1 MESIIRDHVVTY
13 ISSNKLFSTVQH
25 GFVPSRNC
33 MTNLL
38 LAMEECADALESGYA
53 IDIIYTD
60 SAKVFASVPQKLESI
75 GVQGQL

>member
-13 ISSNKLFSTVQH
+13 MSSNKLFSTAQH
-25 GFVPSRNC
+25 GFVPSRSC

-38 LAMEECADALESGYA
+38 LAMEEWATALESGYA

-60 SAKVFASVPQKLESI
+60 FAKTFDSVPHKRLL
-75 GVQGQL
+75 V